1 MLLLSVQPS
10 LLVGSFPVIL
20 MSAPV
25 SQFFSFSFIQL
36 LSCFCPAVPHHD
48 LAYAALTDEG
58 AGSSFLYHILSG

>member
-1 MLLLSVQPS
+1 
-10 LLVGSFPVIL
+10 

-36 LSCFCPAVPHHD
+36 LSYFCPAVPHHD

-58 AGSSFLYHILSG
+58 GWQLIFVSYFVRVMEIDNRENVPGF